1 MLLDNFSKWLNNVLF
16 PVCYGSRAQGWDL
29 VLRVKAEDVVRV
41 LMFLQSSSG
50 SSFTVID
57 RPSSKNRFSLVYNL
71 LGIKYPCRISLRLTV
86 SEGAEAVPVFARAD
100 WMEREAWDLFGVF
113 FIGDPEKD
121 RFYGRPL
128 RKDFP
133 LTEFSE
139 SCYLRVRWVCSRI

>member
-1 MLLDNFSKWLNNVLF
+1 MLLDNYSKWLNNALS

-50 SSFTVID
+50 SSFKVLSDLAVID

-100 WMEREAWDLFGVF
+100 
-113 FIGDPEKD
+113 
-121 RFYGRPL
+121 
-128 RKDFP
+128 
-133 LTEFSE
+133 
-139 SCYLRVRWVCSRI
+139 